1 MQGTARY
8 AQPIA
13 DLVREQ
19 AARGTPFRFRVTT
32 GSMAPLV
39 QPGDELVIR
48 AATPETLRP
57 GDLVLFDAGGLFV
70 AHRLRV
76 VLPDGRLLTQ
86 GDRNI
91 AADRPWPGSALIGVA
106 VAVAR
111 GEQVLDLTAGP
122 GRARAAWIG
131 RLAQVERGAYRAV
144 RAVKRALFGDRH
156 LGASTVV
163 TRVVRG
169 PFVAVGRL
177 LAKRRDS

>member
-39 QPGDELVIR
+39 QAGDELVIR
-48 AATPETLRP
+48 AAAPETLHP

-70 AHRLRV
+70 AHRLRA

-91 AADRPWPGSALIGVA
+91 AADRPWPGSALIGLA

-111 GEQVLDLTAGP
+111 GDEVLDLTAGP
-122 GRARAAWIG
+122 GRACATWIG
-131 RLAQVERGAYRAV
+131 RVARVERGVYRAV
-144 RAVKRALFGDRH
+144 RAVKRALFGNRH
-156 LGASTVV
+156 LGASAAV
-163 TRVVRG
+163 TRAVRG
-169 PFVAVGRL
+169 PFVAFERL
-177 LAKRRDS
+177 LAKRRTS